1 MVNPR
6 VPIEAS
12 RSGACADETKAG
24 DRFVKDDY
32 ILCRGRRPRRPD
44 ADSPEMGGVP
54 TIYRRD
60 VEGAVP
66 YGIFLLPPR
75 IMQERAYLAKGWRVS
90 ALF

>member
-44 ADSPEMGGVP
+44 ADSPKQLIIQGFTAGTSRAPSP
-54 TIYRRD
+54 T
-60 VEGAVP
+60 AFFC
-66 YGIFLLPPR
+66 FLH
-75 IMQERAYLAKGWRVS
+75 E
-90 ALF
+90 